1 MELTLGFLDII
12 IILLLFILSDFIVL
26 YAFYR
31 TIGVLEYKINYIIY
45 TLKKDKIKKYK
56 KKLENDDQEETEDD
70 KVLYDSSSNNP
81 IRPMTYEEF
90 NMLTTDN
97 KHTLKNGQKLY
108 VYTTDSKTTVTE
120 YEVLYNIFSNNP
132 IIIEKDTFKIEGVDY
147 EAKN

>member
-1 MELTLGFLDII
+1 MELTLSFLDII

-132 IIIEKDTFKIEGVDY
+132 IIIEKGTFKIEGVDH